1 MKYNNKIAYLGVF
14 TALALILSFVESQIP
29 PLMAI
34 PGVKLGIPN
43 IAILFILY
51 KVGWKE
57 ASLVNLV
64 RVFVVGLL
72 FGSVMSMLYSL
83 SGAFLSLLGMI
94 LLKKCNRFSSITVSV
109 IGGILHNVGQIIMAC
124 FVTVTSEL
132 MYYLPVLIISGT
144 VAGILIG
151 IVAGMLLKRMEKFK
165 L

>member
-29 PLMAI
+29 PLMTI

-51 KVGWKE
+51 KIGWKE
-57 ASLVNLV
+57 AAGVNLV
-64 RVFVVGLL
+64 RAFIVGLL
-72 FGSVMSMLYSL
+72 FGSVMSMIYSFA
-83 SGAFLSLLGMI
+83 GAFLSLVGMI
-94 LLKKCNRFSSITVSV
+94 LLKKSNWFSCVTVSV
-109 IGGILHNVGQIIMAC
+109 IGGILHNVGQIITAC
-124 FVTVTSEL
+124 FVTETSEL

-151 IVAGMLLKRMEKFK
+151 LVAGLLLKRMEKFK
-165 L
+165 I

>member
-1 MKYNNKIAYLGVF
+1 MKSNKLAYLGVF
-14 TALALILSFVESQIP
+14 TSLALILAFVESQIP

-57 ASLVNLV
+57 AALVNLV
-64 RVFVVGLL
+64 RVFIVGLL
-72 FGSVMSMLYSL
+72 FGSLVSIMYSFA
-83 SGAFLSLLGMI
+83 GAFLSLFGMI
-94 LLKKCNRFSSITVSV
+94 LLKKSNWFSCVTVSV

-124 FVTVTSEL
+124 LVTVTSEL

-151 IVAGMLLKRMEKFK
+151 IVAGILLKRMEKFK
-165 L
+165 I

>member
-1 MKYNNKIAYLGVF
+1 MKSNKVAYLGVF

-29 PLMAI
+29 SLMAI

-57 ASLVNLV
+57 AALVNVV
-64 RVFVVGLL
+64 RVLVVGLL
-72 FGSVMSMLYSL
+72 FGSAVSMLYSF
-83 SGAFLSLLGMI
+83 SGALLSLLGMI
-94 LLKKCNRFSSITVSV
+94 LLKKSNLFSCVTVSV
-109 IGGILHNVGQIIMAC
+109 IGGILHNVGQIVMAC

-151 IVAGMLLKRMEKFK
+151 LVAGMLLRRLEKFK

>member
-1 MKYNNKIAYLGVF
+1 MKYTNKIAYLGVF

-57 ASLVNLV
+57 AAVVNVV
-64 RVFVVGLL
+64 RVFVVALL
-72 FGSVMSMLYSL
+72 FGSVMSMIYSFA
-83 SGAFLSLLGMI
+83 GAFLSLLGMI
-94 LLKKCNRFSSITVSV
+94 LLKKSNLFSCVTVSV
-109 IGGILHNVGQIIMAC
+109 VGGILHNVGQIIADC
-124 FVTVTSEL
+124 FVTETSEL
-132 MYYLPVLIISGT
+132 LYYLPVLIISGT

-151 IVAGMLLKRMEKFK
+151 LVAGMLLKRMEKFK

>member
-1 MKYNNKIAYLGVF
+1 MKSNKLAYLGVF
-14 TALALILSFVESQIP
+14 TSLALILSFVESQIP

-57 ASLVNLV
+57 AALVNLV
-64 RVFVVGLL
+64 RVFIVGLL
-72 FGSVMSMLYSL
+72 FGSLVSIMYSFA
-83 SGAFLSLLGMI
+83 GAFLSLFGMI
-94 LLKKCNRFSSITVSV
+94 LLKKSNWFSCVTVSV

-124 FVTVTSEL
+124 LVTVTSEL

-144 VAGILIG
+144 VAGIL
-151 IVAGMLLKRMEKFK
+151 LKRMEKFK
-165 L
+165 I

>member
-1 MKYNNKIAYLGVF
+1 MKSNKLAYLGVF
-14 TALALILSFVESQIP
+14 TSLALILSFVESQIP

-57 ASLVNLV
+57 AALVNLV
-64 RVFVVGLL
+64 RVFIVGLL
-72 FGSVMSMLYSL
+72 FGSLVSIMYSFA
-83 SGAFLSLLGMI
+83 GAFLSLFGMI
-94 LLKKCNRFSSITVSV
+94 LLKKSNWFSCVNVSV

-124 FVTVTSEL
+124 LVTVTSEL

-151 IVAGMLLKRMEKFK
+151 IVAGILLKRMEKFK
-165 L
+165 I

>member
-1 MKYNNKIAYLGVF
+1 MKSNKVAYLGVF

-57 ASLVNLV
+57 AALVNVV
-64 RVFVVGLL
+64 RVLVVGLL
-72 FGSVMSMLYSL
+72 FGSVVSILYSF
-83 SGAFLSLLGMI
+83 SGALLSLLGMI
-94 LLKKCNRFSSITVSV
+94 LLKKSNLFSCVTVSV
-109 IGGILHNVGQIIMAC
+109 IGGILHNVGQIVMAC

-132 MYYLPVLIISGT
+132 IYYLPVLIISGT

-151 IVAGMLLKRMEKFK
+151 LVAGMLLRRLEKFK

>member
-1 MKYNNKIAYLGVF
+1 MKSNKVAYLGVF

-57 ASLVNLV
+57 AALVNVV
-64 RVFVVGLL
+64 RVLVVGLL
-72 FGSVMSMLYSL
+72 FGSVVSMLYSF
-83 SGAFLSLLGMI
+83 SGALLSLLGMI
-94 LLKKCNRFSSITVSV
+94 LLKKSNLFSCVTVSV
-109 IGGILHNVGQIIMAC
+109 IGGILHNVGQIVMAC

-151 IVAGMLLKRMEKFK
+151 LVAGMLLRRLEKFK

>member
-1 MKYNNKIAYLGVF
+1 MKSNKLAYLGVF
-14 TALALILSFVESQIP
+14 TSLALILSFVESQIP

-57 ASLVNLV
+57 AALVNLV
-64 RVFVVGLL
+64 RVFIVGLL
-72 FGSVMSMLYSL
+72 FGSLVSIMYSFA
-83 SGAFLSLLGMI
+83 GAFLSLFGMI
-94 LLKKCNRFSSITVSV
+94 LLKKSNWFSCVTVSV

-124 FVTVTSEL
+124 LVTVTSEL

-151 IVAGMLLKRMEKFK
+151 IVAGILLKRMEKFK
-165 L
+165 I

>member
-1 MKYNNKIAYLGVF
+1 MKSNKLAYLGVF
-14 TALALILSFVESQIP
+14 TSLALILSFVESQIP

-57 ASLVNLV
+57 AALVNLV
-64 RVFVVGLL
+64 RVFIVGLL
-72 FGSVMSMLYSL
+72 FGSLVSIMYSFA
-83 SGAFLSLLGMI
+83 GAFLSLFGMI
-94 LLKKCNRFSSITVSV
+94 LLKKSNCFSCVTVSV

-124 FVTVTSEL
+124 LVTVTSEL

-151 IVAGMLLKRMEKFK
+151 IVAGILLKRMEKFK
-165 L
+165 I

>member
-1 MKYNNKIAYLGVF
+1 MKSNKLAYLGVF
-14 TALALILSFVESQIP
+14 TSLALILSFVESQIP

-57 ASLVNLV
+57 AALVNLV
-64 RVFVVGLL
+64 RVFIVGLL
-72 FGSVMSMLYSL
+72 FGSLVSIMYSFA
-83 SGAFLSLLGMI
+83 GAFLSLFGMI
-94 LLKKCNRFSSITVSV
+94 LLKKSNWFSCVTVSV

-124 FVTVTSEL
+124 LVTVTSEL
-132 MYYLPVLIISGT
+132 MYYLLVLIISGT

-151 IVAGMLLKRMEKFK
+151 IVAGILLKRMEKFK
-165 L
+165 I

>member
-1 MKYNNKIAYLGVF
+1 MKSNKLAYLGVF
-14 TALALILSFVESQIP
+14 TSLALILSFVESQIP

-57 ASLVNLV
+57 AALVNLV
-64 RVFVVGLL
+64 RVFIVGLL
-72 FGSVMSMLYSL
+72 FGSLVSIMYSFA
-83 SGAFLSLLGMI
+83 GAFLSLFGMI
-94 LLKKCNRFSSITVSV
+94 LLKKSNWVSCVTVSV

-124 FVTVTSEL
+124 LVTVTSEL

-151 IVAGMLLKRMEKFK
+151 IVAGILLKRMEKFK
-165 L
+165 I

>member
-1 MKYNNKIAYLGVF
+1 MKSNKVAYLGVF

-57 ASLVNLV
+57 AALVNVV
-64 RVFVVGLL
+64 RVLVVGLL
-72 FGSVMSMLYSL
+72 FGSAVSMLYSF
-83 SGAFLSLLGMI
+83 SGALLSLLGMI
-94 LLKKCNRFSSITVSV
+94 LLKKSNLFSCVTVSV
-109 IGGILHNVGQIIMAC
+109 IGGILHNVGQIVMAC

-151 IVAGMLLKRMEKFK
+151 LVAGMLLRRLEKFK

>member
-1 MKYNNKIAYLGVF
+1 MKYTHKIAYLGVF

-57 ASLVNLV
+57 TAVVNVV
-64 RVFVVGLL
+64 RVFVVALL
-72 FGSVMSMLYSL
+72 FGSVMSMIYSFA
-83 SGAFLSLLGMI
+83 GAFLSLLGMI
-94 LLKKCNRFSSITVSV
+94 LLKKSNLFSCVTVSV
-109 IGGILHNVGQIIMAC
+109 VGGILHNVGQIIAAC
-124 FVTVTSEL
+124 FVTETSEL
-132 MYYLPVLIISGT
+132 LYYLPVLIISGT

-151 IVAGMLLKRMEKFK
+151 LVAGMLLKRMEKFK

>member
-1 MKYNNKIAYLGVF
+1 MKSNKVAYLGVF

-57 ASLVNLV
+57 AALVNVV
-64 RVFVVGLL
+64 RVLVVGLL
-72 FGSVMSMLYSL
+72 FGSAVSMLYSF
-83 SGAFLSLLGMI
+83 SGALLSLIGMI
-94 LLKKCNRFSSITVSV
+94 LLKKSNLFSCVTVSV
-109 IGGILHNVGQIIMAC
+109 IGGILHNVGQIVMAC

-151 IVAGMLLKRMEKFK
+151 LVAGMLLRRLEKFK

>member
-1 MKYNNKIAYLGVF
+1 MKSNKLAYLGVF
-14 TALALILSFVESQIP
+14 TSLALILSFVESQIP

-57 ASLVNLV
+57 AALVNLV
-64 RVFVVGLL
+64 RVFIVGLL
-72 FGSVMSMLYSL
+72 FGSLVSILYSFA
-83 SGAFLSLLGMI
+83 GAFLSLFGMI
-94 LLKKCNRFSSITVSV
+94 LLKKSNWFSCVTVSV

-124 FVTVTSEL
+124 LVTVTSEL

-151 IVAGMLLKRMEKFK
+151 IVAGILLKRMEKFK
-165 L
+165 I

>member
-1 MKYNNKIAYLGVF
+1 MKYTNKIAYLGVF

-57 ASLVNLV
+57 AAVVNVV
-64 RVFVVGLL
+64 RVFVVALL
-72 FGSVMSMLYSL
+72 FGSVMSMIYSFA
-83 SGAFLSLLGMI
+83 GAFLSLLGMI
-94 LLKKCNRFSSITVSV
+94 LLKKSNLFSCVTVSV
-109 IGGILHNVGQIIMAC
+109 VGGILHNVGQIIAAC
-124 FVTVTSEL
+124 FVTETSEL
-132 MYYLPVLIISGT
+132 LYYLPVLIISGT

-151 IVAGMLLKRMEKFK
+151 LVAGMLLKRMEKFK

>member
-1 MKYNNKIAYLGVF
+1 MKSNKLAYLGVF
-14 TALALILSFVESQIP
+14 TSLALILSFVESQIP

-57 ASLVNLV
+57 AALVNLV
-64 RVFVVGLL
+64 RVFTVGLL
-72 FGSVMSMLYSL
+72 FGSLVSIMYSFA
-83 SGAFLSLLGMI
+83 GAFLSLFGMI
-94 LLKKCNRFSSITVSV
+94 LLKKSNWFSCVTVSV

-124 FVTVTSEL
+124 LVTVTSEL

-151 IVAGMLLKRMEKFK
+151 IVAGILLKRMEKFK
-165 L
+165 I

>member
-1 MKYNNKIAYLGVF
+1 MKSNKLAYLGIF
-14 TALALILSFVESQIP
+14 TSLALILSFVESQIP

-57 ASLVNLV
+57 AALVNLV
-64 RVFVVGLL
+64 RVFIVGLL
-72 FGSVMSMLYSL
+72 FGSLVSIMYSFA
-83 SGAFLSLLGMI
+83 GAFLSLFGMI
-94 LLKKCNRFSSITVSV
+94 LLKKSNWFSCVTVSV

-124 FVTVTSEL
+124 LVTVTSEL

-151 IVAGMLLKRMEKFK
+151 IVAGILLKRMEKFK
-165 L
+165 I

>member
-29 PLMAI
+29 PLMAV

-57 ASLVNLV
+57 AALVNVV
-64 RVFVVGLL
+64 RVFAVGLL
-72 FGSVMSMLYSL
+72 FGSVMSMIYSF
-83 SGAFLSLLGMI
+83 SGAILSLLGMV
-94 LLKKCNRFSSITVSV
+94 LLKKSNWFSCVTVSV
-109 IGGILHNVGQIIMAC
+109 IGGILHNVGQIIAAC
-124 FVTVTSEL
+124 FVTETSEL
-132 MYYLPVLIISGT
+132 LYYLPVLIISGT

-151 IVAGMLLKRMEKFK
+151 IIAGILLKRMEKFK

>member
-1 MKYNNKIAYLGVF
+1 MKSNKLAYLGVF
-14 TALALILSFVESQIP
+14 TSLALILSFVESQIP

-57 ASLVNLV
+57 AALVNLV
-64 RVFVVGLL
+64 RVFIVGLL
-72 FGSVMSMLYSL
+72 FGSLVSIMYSFA
-83 SGAFLSLLGMI
+83 GAFLSLFGMI
-94 LLKKCNRFSSITVSV
+94 LLKKSNWFSCVTVSV

-124 FVTVTSEL
+124 LVTVTSEL

-151 IVAGMLLKRMEKFK
+151 IVAGILIKRMEKFK
-165 L
+165 I

>member
-1 MKYNNKIAYLGVF
+1 MKSNKLAYLGVF
-14 TALALILSFVESQIP
+14 TSLALILSFVESQIP

-57 ASLVNLV
+57 AALVNLV
-64 RVFVVGLL
+64 RVFIVGLL
-72 FGSVMSMLYSL
+72 FGSLVSIMYSFA
-83 SGAFLSLLGMI
+83 GAFLSLFGMK
-94 LLKKCNRFSSITVSV
+94 LLKKSNWFSCVTVSV

-124 FVTVTSEL
+124 LVTVTSEL

-151 IVAGMLLKRMEKFK
+151 IVAGILLKRMEKFK
-165 L
+165 I